1 MKKLANW
8 IENSW
13 IGKRVVYIVENYL
26 LALIILAALGIILA
40 IIGHYGKMGFNWR
53 WFVFF
58 ELPLYLFLFWA
69 SCECIKMY
77 KKLKKH

>member
-40 IIGHYGKMGFNWR
+40 IIGHYGKMGFNWK

-58 ELPLYLFLFWA
+58 ELPLYLFLSWA
-69 SCECIKMY
+69 SFKCIKIY
-77 KKLKKH
+77 KEIKN